1 MTSLASSQERYTKTL
16 VKRADSLTK
25 KVHSKYG
32 LRTIKDPVRCFYCEW
47 LPENTPKQR
56 KFKVDN
62 KKRYHVDHKCCW
74 NHWVGLPTLK
84 FANSSES
91 EGVPLNR
98 YEQRLIE
105 FNQST
110 NYYALNKCRGA
121 GASEIKTVRWDAF
134 YYSILNKTPGRKGLT
149 MAGLNMTTS
158 TKFLHRVKQLCDLH
172 PELYLV
178 EPKSDYPS
186 QIFFAQGGSLWA
198 MPAVP
203 NSVRS
208 LENVGDVNIE
218 EAAFWEKVDDEPV
231 LHSVE
236 PHVAKSGTR
245 ISNISTPNG
254 KRGYFWNKIFEPE
267 MEPPTKYLKHVL
279 NWREVVGI
287 PEPDPEVLSDYDMS
301 DFNVKDKIKKTYLHL
316 YKADKQYKAW
326 FDGFFGGR
334 SIFDIMDVSAPILDI
349 KEIVNM
355 YEHDRSEYDQE
366 LDNQF
371 ITTENKAF
379 GSFVEKDFA
388 PIEFSDIEFEEV

>member
-16 VKRADSLTK
+16 VKRISHLTK
-25 KVHSKYG
+25 EVHSKYSF
-32 LRTIKDPVRCFYCEW
+32 RTIKDPVHCFYCEW
-47 LPENTPKQR
+47 LPENTPEQR

-62 KKRYHVDHKCCW
+62 KKRYAKDLKCCW
-74 NHWVGLPTLK
+74 NHWVRLPTLK
-84 FANSSES
+84 FENSLDL

-98 YEQRLIE
+98 YEKRLIDL
-105 FNQST
+105 NQST

-134 YYSILNKTPGRKGLT
+134 YYSILNKVPERKGLT

-172 PELYLV
+172 PELYLFA
-178 EPKSDYPS
+178 PKSDYPS
-186 QIFFAQGGSLWA
+186 EIFFAQGGSLWA

-218 EAAFWEKVDDEPV
+218 EAAFWEKVDDGPV
-231 LHSVE
+231 LKSVE
-236 PHVAKSGTR
+236 PHVAKSRAR

-267 MEPPTKYLKHVL
+267 MDPPTKYLKHVL

-287 PEPDPEVLSDYDMS
+287 PEPDPEVLSDYNMS
-301 DFNVKDKIKKTYLHL
+301 DSDAKDKIKKTYLHL
-316 YKADKQYKAW
+316 YKTDKQYKAW
-326 FDGFFGGR
+326 FDEFFGGQ
-334 SIFDIMDVSAPILDI
+334 SISDIMDVSAPILDI
-349 KEIVNM
+349 KEIVRM
-355 YEHDRSEYDQE
+355 YKHDKAEYNQE

-371 ITTENKAF
+371 VTSENKAF
-379 GSFVEKDFA
+379 GEFLHMNFPSIDFSE
-388 PIEFSDIEFEEV
+388 IDFDEV